1 MLMPQHE
8 HVSVVHIA
16 PCTFISNLRKPEE
29 LKKIWL
35 SAYPIYRTSI
45 WLSAYPIHQYFNLDV
60 CRSDTHPFLNLACN
74 HEGVFQ
80 IDGFAKKMPFH
91 LHLVQRQGS
100 EVVNRSVISLP
111 RPIPFYTGMSNSST
125 SLLTTWKSIKTNII
139 TRLFGILVID
149 DSYYISTSLTSTNK
163 YATISCR
170 LFPPQP
176 LKFY

>member
-1 MLMPQHE
+1 MPPQVLIFSAFVY
-8 HVSVVHIA
+8 VS
-16 PCTFISNLRKPEE
+16 E
-29 LKKIWL
+29 IWL
-35 SAYPIYRTSI
+35 SAD
-45 WLSAYPIHQYFNLDV
+45 PIHPYINLTVCRSNTPYVNLDV

-80 IDGFAKKMPFH
+80 MDGLAKKMPFH
-91 LHLVQRQGS
+91 LHLVQRQGL
-100 EVVNRSVISLP
+100 EVVNRSVISLS